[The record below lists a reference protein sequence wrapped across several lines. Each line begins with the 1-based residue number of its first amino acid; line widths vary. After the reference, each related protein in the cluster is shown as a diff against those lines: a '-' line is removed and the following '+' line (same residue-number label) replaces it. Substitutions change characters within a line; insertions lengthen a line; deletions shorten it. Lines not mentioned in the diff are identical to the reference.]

1 MTIKVIN
8 IVTVIVTVINIVTVI
23 VTVINIVTV
32 MTNSQFKSY
41 AEWINQCFPL
51 GWVSA
56 ILVQQLQPPYTK
68 HKGS

>member
-8 IVTVIVTVINIVTVI
+8 IVTVINI
-23 VTVINIVTV
+23 VINIVTV
-32 MTNSQFKSY
+32 MTNSQFESY
-41 AEWINQCFPL
+41 AEWINECFPL

-68 HKGS
+68 HNGS